1 MAIPEELFS
10 KEKIKKIAELDFEND
25 VLIIGFPRTG
35 TTWLQ
40 ELIWI
45 IQHDGDLDQA
55 SKVQVGC
62 RVPFLESRGYDWEHC
77 VYDLD
82 QHPHPRVMKSHL
94 TADFFQSKLD
104 KLKLIVS
111 IRNPKDT
118 IVSMYNYFKMWKSL
132 PFEMTME
139 NLIEVF
145 VGNRPFASNSEDF
158 NYFSWYLKVVPILG
172 HENVMLVK
180 YEDQKKD
187 LNNKIREIAD
197 FLGKHLDETIIDA
210 IVEHC
215 SFKKL
220 KENAMVNQT
229 GHEIYDQ
236 TKGNFFHKGQVG
248 TWKELLT
255 EEQSKLI
262 DDKYEMTLKKAGM
275 ELEFD

>member
-1 MAIPEELFS
+1 
-10 KEKIKKIAELDFEND
+10 
-25 VLIIGFPRTG
+25 
-35 TTWLQ
+35 
-40 ELIWI
+40 
-45 IQHDGDLDQA
+45 
-55 SKVQVGC
+55 
-62 RVPFLESRGYDWEHC
+62 
-77 VYDLD
+77 
-82 QHPHPRVMKSHL
+82 
-94 TADFFQSKLD
+94 
-104 KLKLIVS
+104 
-111 IRNPKDT
+111 
-118 IVSMYNYFKMWKSL
+118 MWKSL
-132 PFEMTME
+132 PFDMTME